1 MVLSHFSSL
10 TALTLQMV
18 LLNFAAFTISIHYWR
33 SIWTSIGPSRS
44 SGPLLIHAAPRH
56 LHLEMRAGLEH
67 DTPSCKAFSFFC
79 LSHPTDCTTPTLL
92 EGGGNGGR
100 GERGREQDVKERA
113 VVHGRIMCIGKF
125 RSRNNVFNRISVGH
139 TVLKTTSEH
148 CSCFTDPDFK
158 LRFKNERQVS
168 QSTDI
173 VLFISWLPP
182 WDTEV
187 PRPGTES
194 ESQRQAVCGSFN
206 PPHQAGDPTLASTVT
221 YAAALGFLTTAPQWE
236 LWASTLLTSEYA
248 RPAQSI

>member
-10 TALTLQMV
+10 IALTLQMV

-56 LHLEMRAGLEH
+56 LHLEIGEGLEH

-125 RSRNNVFNRISVGH
+125 RSRNNVFNRISVGQ

-182 WDTEV
+182 GIRRFQGQGLNLSHRGKLCVGPLTRHT
-187 PRPGTES
+187 RPGI
-194 ESQRQAVCGSFN
+194 Q
-206 PPHQAGDPTLASTVT
+206 PWP
-221 YAAALGFLTTAPQWE
+221 PQWPTP
-236 LWASTLLTSEYA
+236 LHSDS
-248 RPAQSI
+248 